1 MSEGQPLRPDERLD
15 NLTGLV
21 ALQILPSLRSQDRR
35 ISAISTL
42 LWVVLW
48 ANIILITL
56 STITLW
62 AVLGMA
68 LNGIDYA
75 E

>member
-1 MSEGQPLRPDERLD
+1 MSDGQPPRPDERLD

-62 AVLGMA
+62 AVLVLGMV
-68 LNGIDYA
+68 LDGS
-75 E
+75 

>member
-1 MSEGQPLRPDERLD
+1 MSDGQPPRPDERLD

-21 ALQILPSLRSQDRR
+21 ALKVLPALRSQDIRT
-35 ISAISTL
+35 SAISTL

-68 LNGIDYA
+68 LNGN
-75 E
+75 

>member
-1 MSEGQPLRPDERLD
+1 MREEERLD
-15 NLTGLV
+15 NLTNLV
-21 ALQILPSLRSQDRR
+21 ALQVLPLLRSQDRR
-35 ISAISTL
+35 ISAVSTL

-48 ANIILITL
+48 GSIILITL